1 MLISDEDIELEDELA
16 DRNLDEEEEQLL
28 LLL

>member
-1 MLISDEDIELEDELA
+1 MLISDDDIELEDELA

>member
-1 MLISDEDIELEDELA
+1 MLINDDEIELEDELA

>member
-1 MLISDEDIELEDELA
+1 MLINDDDKELEDELA

>member
-1 MLISDEDIELEDELA
+1 MLINDDDIELEDELA